1 MKSTPKVSLEL
12 LELFLAV
19 VRDGTISAAA
29 RRLSIAPSLAAR
41 KIGAMEKELNARLFD
56 RTTRKV
62 LMTEAGSAV
71 LAWAEQVMASH
82 GALQDELSASQGQIK
97 GTLTLVI
104 NEYLC
109 TAILPPFLAQF
120 SRKYPDIKFVVRMT
134 DELVTANDRDFD
146 VAVHTGR
153 IPDSSLRGLRI
164 KDLQRILCASPIY
177 LKSRGEPVRVE
188 DLESHDC
195 LVHVQTPNGLWTF
208 ERDDQV
214 LKQRIRQT
222 IMANSYLPL
231 IKFACQG
238 LGIIRVSQGAVREH
252 LDSGALV
259 QILPDCRCVH
269 PDGSLPATWIL
280 FPDGR
285 TMERTRVFVS
295 AFSEY
300 LRTHAVLVEG

>member
-1 MKSTPKVSLEL
+1 MKSTPKISLEL
-12 LELFLAV
+12 LELYVAV

-29 RRLSIAPSLAAR
+29 RKLAIAPSLAAR
-41 KIGAMEKELNARLFD
+41 KIAALERELNARLFD
-56 RTTRKV
+56 RTSKKV
-62 LMTEAGSAV
+62 LLTEAGIAAHAWAVQV
-71 LAWAEQVMASH
+71 LASH
-82 GALQDELSASQGQIK
+82 DILEDELSLSQGQIK

-134 DELVTANDRDFD
+134 DELVSSNDRDFD

-164 KDLQRILCASPIY
+164 KDLQRILCASPLY
-177 LKSRGEPVRVE
+177 LKSNGTPRRLE
-188 DLESHDC
+188 DLATHEC

-208 ERDDQV
+208 EQDGV
-214 LKQRIRQT
+214 LLKQQIHQSV
-222 IMANSYLPL
+222 MANSYLPL

-238 LGIIRVSQGAVREH
+238 MGIIRVSQGSVREH
-252 LDSGALV
+252 LNSGELV
-259 QILPDCRCVH
+259 QILPECNCVH
-269 PDGSLPATWIL
+269 PDGSVPATWVL

-285 TMERTRVFVS
+285 TLERTRVFVNE
-295 AFSEY
+295 FSDY
-300 LRTHAVLVEG
+300 LRQHVSIAEG